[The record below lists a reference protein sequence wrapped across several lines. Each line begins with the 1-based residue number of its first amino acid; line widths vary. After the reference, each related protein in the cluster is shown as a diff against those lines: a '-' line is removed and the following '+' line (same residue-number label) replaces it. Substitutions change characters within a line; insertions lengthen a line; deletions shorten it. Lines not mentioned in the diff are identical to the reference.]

1 MSACVRA
8 PTVRLRNDDND
19 IVTKPTTEKEKKTHT
34 YTQKNK

>member
-19 IVTKPTTEKEKKTHT
+19 IVTEPTTEKEKKHTH
-34 YTQKNK
+34 TQKNK